1 MAPSKPCQNF
11 LQHSFREC
19 EISPR
24 HIVYIKLLSLYNH
37 YTARE
42 TMAIGIGVAGSGLLV
57 FYYLGLMNTLQQQ
70 GELCLLLQ
78 CLWPLALYSS

>member
-1 MAPSKPCQNF
+1 MQLFDLHKPTKGAGSKTTKTCQTVHMDHMHVAPSKPCQNF

-42 TMAIGIGVAGSGLLV
+42 TRR
-57 FYYLGLMNTLQQQ
+57 
-70 GELCLLLQ
+70 
-78 CLWPLALYSS
+78 